1 MSASSAVKTRRT
13 TPSRGVSRN
22 ITGTM
27 QKGKEDVQKLY
38 TIAETS
44 GQRSKETTTGK
55 KDATKL
61 APKIKKAAKN
71 EEKEEKRE
79 AEKETSTGKPT
90 AIRREKESSAKKKKL
105 KVRKMACYK
114 FGHMAQ
120 HCKGKEV
127 CFRCGQ
133 QHGKDV
139 LCSGLSC
146 TNCGA
151 TAALQMHPYASG
163 AAAVATLMACELAN
177 LTAADAVA
185 VAAAAAVA
193 PAGDDHGDDDG
204 FLMPRRGTRSQLIAS
219 WTPVHEELDDAA
231 TPRHCHD
238 AGNWTLD
245 VDVKDVGRLLLLLLL
260 LIQMPP
266 GEDPSAVKTAF

>member
-1 MSASSAVKTRRT
+1 MDRRPNGKMSASSAVKIRRT

-44 GQRSKETTTGK
+44 GQRIGLWS
-55 KDATKL
+55 
-61 APKIKKAAKN
+61 AA
-71 EEKEEKRE
+71 
-79 AEKETSTGKPT
+79 
-90 AIRREKESSAKKKKL
+90 
-105 KVRKMACYK
+105 
-114 FGHMAQ
+114 
-120 HCKGKEV
+120 
-127 CFRCGQ
+127 
-133 QHGKDV
+133 
-139 LCSGLSC
+139 
-146 TNCGA
+146 
-151 TAALQMHPYASG
+151 AALQMRPYASG

-193 PAGDDHGDDDG
+193 PAGDDHWDDDG

-245 VDVKDVGRLLLLLLL
+245 VDVDVKDVGRLLLLLLL